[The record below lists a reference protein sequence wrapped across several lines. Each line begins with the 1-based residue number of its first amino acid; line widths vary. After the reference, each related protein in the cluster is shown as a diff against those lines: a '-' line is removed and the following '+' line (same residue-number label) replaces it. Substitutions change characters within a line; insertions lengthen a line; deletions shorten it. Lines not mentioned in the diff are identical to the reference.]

1 MNHIAD
7 IFTLPEQQLTPP
19 EYPEWTDKDKR
30 IAEENLE
37 YRILYQDEKWDE
49 NLDGWKGDMFVEW
62 ERLMLQFVQG
72 KIDRADCFACMHDA
86 LHSHVARHA
95 RDEVAGDPDKYCEAN
110 DD

>member
-1 MNHIAD
+1 
-7 IFTLPEQQLTPP
+7 
-19 EYPEWTDKDKR
+19 
-30 IAEENLE
+30 
-37 YRILYQDEKWDE
+37 
-49 NLDGWKGDMFVEW
+49 MFVEW